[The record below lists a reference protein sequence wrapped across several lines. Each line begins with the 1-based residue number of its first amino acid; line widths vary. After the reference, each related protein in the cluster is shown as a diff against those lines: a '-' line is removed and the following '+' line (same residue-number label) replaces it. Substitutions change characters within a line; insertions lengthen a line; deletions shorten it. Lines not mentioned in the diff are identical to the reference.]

1 MVTRSGL
8 ALVGF
13 GVVLGLPLALL
24 MFRGTVTSM
33 NLFNAEIGFG
43 YPIALSSALI
53 VVAVLATVLPARR
66 ASIVA
71 TTTTE
76 TL

>member
-8 ALVGF
+8 ALVGVGAVF
-13 GVVLGLPLALL
+13 GLPLAIL

-33 NLFNAEIGFG
+33 NLFNTEIGFG

-53 VVAVLATVLPARR
+53 AVSVLATVLPAR
-66 ASIVA
+66 ACGVA
-71 TTTTE
+71 PVAALKE
-76 TL
+76 